1 LLIFLGNNILLYFY
15 ACSILGMLMILAGL
29 YLFLWGKRK
38 ELVPPGEE
46 TLKKQMQFQS
56 GDESKKYISNI

>member
-1 LLIFLGNNILLYFY
+1 
-15 ACSILGMLMILAGL
+15 MVMILAGL